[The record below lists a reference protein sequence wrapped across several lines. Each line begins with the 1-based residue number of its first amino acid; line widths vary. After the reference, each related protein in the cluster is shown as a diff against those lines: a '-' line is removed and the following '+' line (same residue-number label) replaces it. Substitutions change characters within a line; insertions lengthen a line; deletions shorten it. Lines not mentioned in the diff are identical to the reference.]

1 MGSGNPIFDK
11 DKWKDA
17 LTNHGTIQL
26 KNDVCN
32 QASEPQ
38 FVLPPGNVGGV
49 ESSMKGG
56 EIRSQVH
63 CIEPLPPTIRGKY
76 DLICVRIMVFDMF
89 I

>member
-17 LTNHGTIQL
+17 LTNHGTVQI

-38 FVLPPGNVGGV
+38 FVLPPNAGSGV
-49 ESSMKGG
+49 QGDG
-56 EIRSQVH
+56 IRSQVH

-76 DLICVRIMVFDMF
+76 DLYVLIYI
-89 I
+89 

>member
-11 DKWKDA
+11 DTWKDA
-17 LTNHGTIQL
+17 LTNHGTIPI

-38 FVLPPGNVGGV
+38 FVLPPGNVGV
-49 ESSMKGG
+49 QREGG
-56 EIRSQVH
+56 DGIRSQVH

-76 DLICVRIMVFDMF
+76 NLIYVHMICVYHVF

>member
-38 FVLPPGNVGGV
+38 FVLPPGSSSAQGGG
-49 ESSMKGG
+49 M
-56 EIRSQVH
+56 RSQVH

-76 DLICVRIMVFDMF
+76 DPMCVCCWVVCVMCI
-89 I
+89 

>member
-17 LTNHGTIQL
+17 LTNRGTIQL

-38 FVLPPGNVGGV
+38 FVLPPGNVGV
-49 ESSMKGG
+49 QGG

-63 CIEPLPPTIRGKY
+63 CIEPLPPTIRGK
-76 DLICVRIMVFDMF
+76 
-89 I
+89 

>member
-38 FVLPPGNVGGV
+38 FVLPPGNNGGV
-49 ESSMKGG
+49 QGG
-56 EIRSQVH
+56 DGGMRSQVH
-63 CIEPLPPTIRGKY
+63 CIEPLPPTIRGK
-76 DLICVRIMVFDMF
+76 
-89 I
+89 

>member
-17 LTNHGTIQL
+17 LTNHGKIQI

-38 FVLPPGNVGGV
+38 FVLPPGNADAGREDGDGYI
-49 ESSMKGG
+49 S
-56 EIRSQVH
+56 SQVH

-76 DLICVRIMVFDMF
+76 DLIVRIYG

>member
-17 LTNHGTIQL
+17 LTNHGTIPI

-38 FVLPPGNVGGV
+38 FVLPPGNGGGV
-49 ESSMKGG
+49 QGG

-76 DLICVRIMVFDMF
+76 DLCVFDYVCSYDMF

>member
-11 DKWKDA
+11 DKWKDS
-17 LTNHGTIQL
+17 LTNHGAVQL

-38 FVLPPGNVGGV
+38 FVLPPGNGVQGEDGG
-49 ESSMKGG
+49 
-56 EIRSQVH
+56 IRSQVH

-76 DLICVRIMVFDMF
+76 DLCVLIYG